1 MNFKE
6 TLQKIEESQAFTNF
20 KQQNP
25 NSELCAGF
33 FILDFLES
41 NDTKQSIDYKTEDN
55 IFTFDI
61 NKHGEIFMKQ
71 DRLLDESTRPKL
83 KKIPEEIKVEVDELK
98 GIVGIETLEN
108 GISAKLHKIIAV
120 LQNYKGPITNEEDK
134 IVWNLTCML
143 DGLIILNIIIDADT
157 GKVLKFERKSMMDM
171 IKKK

>member
-6 TLQKIEESQAFTNF
+6 TLQKIEESQAYTKF
-20 KQQNP
+20 KEQNP
-25 NSELCAGF
+25 NAELCAGF

-41 NDTKQSIDYKTEDN
+41 NDTKQSIDYKTEEN

-61 NKHGEIFMKQ
+61 NKHNEIFMKQ

-83 KKIPEEIKVEVDELK
+83 KKINPEIKVEVDELK
-98 GIVGIETLEN
+98 GIAGTNALDN
-108 GISAKLHKIIAV
+108 GISAKIHKIIAV
-120 LQNYKGPITNEEDK
+120 LQNYNGSITNDEDK

-157 GKVLKFERKSMMDM
+157 GKILKFNRKSMMDM
-171 IKKK
+171 IKKR